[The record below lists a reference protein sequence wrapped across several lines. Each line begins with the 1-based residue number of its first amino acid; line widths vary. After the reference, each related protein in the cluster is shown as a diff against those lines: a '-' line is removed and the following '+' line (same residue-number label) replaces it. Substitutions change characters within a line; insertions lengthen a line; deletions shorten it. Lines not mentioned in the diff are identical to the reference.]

1 MVRKV
6 SRKLVVVALIIVVGV
21 GAVGLSVYGGWN
33 NGVPSDPSASD
44 VLCPQATPPEVDFT
58 VLNDVYTLFRQE
70 SVYQS
75 QVSKP
80 DVLLKG
86 ALKTIF
92 GFVGVNEKNIPDWAN
107 QMVDQQI
114 ASGQVDF
121 SVIQKVYERMAQD
134 PAYSVLQNPQRRQD
148 LFESAVNGI
157 IKAIGDPFASYYN
170 ADVYR
175 SGASDSTGKYEG
187 IGVST
192 RDENNETIITTVFA
206 GSPAEKAGLKSGDV
220 ITKVDGKSIEG
231 CSRTQLTQKIRGE
244 AGTTVVITVR
254 RLSGTVEDV
263 PVVRGQIRQ
272 NVVSSCP
279 GASLPDGRGNSTKD
293 LPFDCPLVD
302 KDGNFVQGVLYIK
315 MNEFTEQVPRD
326 FAAILQGV
334 PRQNY
339 ARGIIIDLRGNPGG
353 LVQATLETIDYF
365 LPAGTT
371 VLLQEDKS
379 GVEVPITYQ
388 NYDLAIDV
396 PVVVLVGR
404 DPQNRQGAAD
414 NSYSASEVFSG
425 SLRDNGRAVIIGE
438 SATGGKGT
446 VNRTYPLRNGK
457 YGALYIAIG
466 LWKTPNGDFIERIDT
481 DGDGYKE
488 TGGLM
493 PDILVTWT
501 DEDYATFAHNPEWD
515 PVLYRAIDE
524 LLP

>member
-1 MVRKV
+1 MSHKV
-6 SRKLVVVALIIVVGV
+6 SPKFFVAVLAVVLVGVVGF
-21 GAVGLSVYGGWN
+21 SVYRNSGT
-33 NGVPSDPSASD
+33 PSDVSNSN
-44 VLCPQATPPEVDFT
+44 VLCPQVTPPEVDFT
-58 VLNDVYTLFRQE
+58 VLNDVYALFRQE

-80 DVLLKG
+80 DILLRG

-92 GFVGVNEKNIPDWAN
+92 GFVGVNEKNIPGWATD
-107 QMVDQQI
+107 MVDQQI
-114 ASGQVDF
+114 AAGQIDF
-121 SVIQKVYERMAQD
+121 GVIQKVYERMIQD

-170 ADVYR
+170 ADLYR
-175 SGASDSTGKYEG
+175 AGASDSSGKYEG

-192 RDENNETIITTVFA
+192 RDENNETVIATVFS
-206 GSPAEKAGLKSGDV
+206 GSPAEKSGLKPGDA

-254 RLSGTVEDV
+254 RLNGLTEDI

-279 GASLPDGRGNSTKD
+279 GAPLPDGRGNSTTD
-293 LPFDCPLVD
+293 LPFDCPLRD
-302 KDGNFVQGVLYIK
+302 RDGNFVQGILYIK
-315 MNEFTEQVPRD
+315 MNEFSEQVPRD

-353 LVQATLETIDYF
+353 LVQATLEVVDYF
-365 LPAGTT
+365 LPAGAT
-371 VLLQEDKS
+371 VLIQEDKS
-379 GVEVPITYQ
+379 GIEVPMTYQ
-388 NYDLAIDV
+388 NYDLATDV
-396 PVVVLVGR
+396 PIVVLVGR
-404 DPQNRQGAAD
+404 DPQQREGASD

-425 SLRDNGRAVIIGE
+425 ALRDNGRAVIIGE

-466 LWKTPNGDFIERIDT
+466 LWKTPNGDFIERIDK

-493 PDILVTWT
+493 PDILVEWT
-501 DEDYATFAHNPEWD
+501 DEDYTTFAHNTEWD
-515 PVLYRAIDE
+515 PVLYRAVDE

>member
-1 MVRKV
+1 MLHKV
-6 SRKLVVVALIIVVGV
+6 SPKFFVAVLAVVLVGVVGFS
-21 GAVGLSVYGGWN
+21 AYKNSGLS
-33 NGVPSDPSASD
+33 SDGSDSSA
-44 VLCPQATPPEVDFT
+44 LCPQATPPEVDFT
-58 VLNDVYTLFRQE
+58 VLNDVYTVFRQQ

-75 QVSKP
+75 KVAKP
-80 DVLLKG
+80 DILLRG

-92 GFVGVNEKNIPDWAN
+92 GFVGVNEKSIPDWATD
-107 QMVDQQI
+107 MVDQQI
-114 ASGQVDF
+114 AAGQVDF
-121 SVIQKVYERMAQD
+121 GVIQKVYERMVQD

-170 ADVYR
+170 ADLYN
-175 SGASDSTGKYEG
+175 SGASDSSGKYEG

-192 RDENNETIITTVFA
+192 RDENNETIIATVFA

-220 ITKVDGKSIEG
+220 LTKVDGKSIEG
-231 CSRTQLTQKIRGE
+231 CSRFQLTQKIRGE

-254 RLSGTVEDV
+254 HMNGAVENM

-279 GASLPDGRGNSTKD
+279 GSSLPDGRGNSTVD
-293 LPFDCPLVD
+293 LPFDCPLID
-302 KDGNFVQGVLYIK
+302 RDGNFVQGVLYIK
-315 MNEFTEQVPRD
+315 MNEFSEQVPRD

-339 ARGIIIDLRGNPGG
+339 ARGIIIDLRGNGGG
-353 LVQATLETIDYF
+353 LVQATLEVIDYF
-365 LPAGTT
+365 LPGGAT
-371 VLLQEDKS
+371 VLIQEDKN
-379 GVEVPITYQ
+379 GNETQLTYQ

-396 PVVVLVGR
+396 PIVVLVGR
-404 DPQNRQGAAD
+404 DPQNRPGSND
-414 NSYSASEVFSG
+414 NSYSASEVFAG

-446 VNRTYPLRNGK
+446 VNMTYPLRNGK

-493 PDILVTWT
+493 PDILVTWS
-501 DEDYATFAHNPEWD
+501 DDDYATFAHNTQWD
-515 PVLYRAIDE
+515 PVLFRALDE